1 MNIYATTDYRKI
13 IVTTMDERK
22 FLDKSF
28 TFQSMATF
36 IRVQKPY
43 LSKVLNKKAD
53 FSSDQMYMACEYLEF
68 NEEETQYLM
77 LLLEYDRT
85 TYLVRKKKILSEIQK
100 IQDSKRDSKNVI
112 AKEIQ
117 NLSLV
122 DLDNSTLA
130 DYYLDPIVQIIH
142 IFLLIPRYVKNPKL
156 IADHLSISEDNLQD
170 VLKKLVELRII
181 EINENKIKVVV
192 KTMHLPRES
201 KLVGVTQ
208 QMMRQ
213 FASYRMSRLPWS
225 LKKSWM
231 VTFNSNE
238 ESRKKMELEFNLF
251 LEKVRNI
258 SSEGPKTD
266 CYQMSFD
273 LFPWSKPE

>member
-1 MNIYATTDYRKI
+1 MNIFSTTDYRKI
-13 IVTTMDERK
+13 IATTMDEKK

-28 TFQSMATF
+28 TFQDMAKF
-36 IRVQKPY
+36 IRIQKPY

-53 FSSDQMYMACEYLEF
+53 FSSDQMFMACEYLEF

-77 LLLEYDRT
+77 LLLDYDRT
-85 TYLVRKKKILSEIQK
+85 TYQVRKKKILLEIHK

-117 NLSLV
+117 NLTAV
-122 DLDNSTLA
+122 DFDSSSIS
-130 DYYLDPIVQIIH
+130 DYYLDPLIQIIH
-142 IFLLIPRYVKNPKL
+142 IFLLIPRFVKNPKL
-156 IADHLSISEDNLQD
+156 IADNLSITEESVQD
-170 VLKKLVELRII
+170 VLKKLVELKIV
-181 EINENKIKVVV
+181 EIKNNKIEVIVR
-192 KTMHLPRES
+192 TMHLPRES
-201 KLVGVTQ
+201 KLVPVNH

-213 FASYRMSRLPWS
+213 FALYRMSRLPWS

-251 LEKVRNI
+251 LEKIRHI
-258 SSEGPKTD
+258 SMEGPKTD

-273 LFPWSKPE
+273 LFPWSKPD

>member
-1 MNIYATTDYRKI
+1 MNIYSTTDYRKI
-13 IVTTMDERK
+13 IVTTMDEKK

-28 TFQSMATF
+28 TFQEMAKF

-43 LSKVLNKKAD
+43 LSKVLNKRAD
-53 FSSDQMYMACEYLEF
+53 FSSDQMFMACEYLNF
-68 NEEETQYLM
+68 SEEESEYLM

-85 TYLVRKKKILSEIQK
+85 TYQVRKKKILVEIQK

-117 NLSLV
+117 NLTAV
-122 DLDNSTLA
+122 DFDSSSIS
-130 DYYLDPIVQIIH
+130 DYYLDPLIQIVH
-142 IFLLIPRYVKNPKL
+142 IFLLIPRFVKHPKL
-156 IADHLSISEDNLQD
+156 IAENLSITEENVQD
-170 VLKKLVELRII
+170 ILKKLVDLKII
-181 EINENKIKVVV
+181 EIKDNKIEVIVR
-192 KTMHLPRES
+192 TMHLPRES
-201 KLVGVTQ
+201 KLVPVNH

-213 FASYRMSRLPWS
+213 FALYRMSRLPWN

-251 LEKVRNI
+251 LEKVRKI

-266 CYQMSFD
+266 CYQLSFD
-273 LFPWSKPE
+273 LFPWSRPE